1 MALEQATSTS
11 AATTTSPIHIKKLG
25 HIVLTVSDVER
36 SRRFWTEIMGFK
48 VSDVNERGMV
58 FLRCSSDHHTVA
70 IAEAT
75 EGGELPGPGRIGFN
89 HAAFEV
95 GSVAELFEIRDFLRA
110 SGVTLRYEG
119 RRGPGSNPGVEFL
132 DPDGYQFEIYAAMDQ
147 IGWDG
152 ESRPHDQLRRATSLE
167 EAVANP
173 LPGTNYGVS
182 PAL

>member
-1 MALEQATSTS
+1 MTLTESNKTAES
-11 AATTTSPIHIKKLG
+11 TTTTPIQIKKLG
-25 HIVLTVSDVER
+25 HIVLTVRDIER
-36 SRRFWTEIMGFK
+36 SRRFWEQIMGFK

-58 FLRCSSDHHTVA
+58 FLRCGPDHHTVA
-70 IAEAT
+70 LAEAT
-75 EGGELPGPGRIGFN
+75 GGGDLPAQGQVGFN

-110 SGVTLRYEG
+110 SGVTVLYEG

-152 ESRPHDQLRRATSLE
+152 QSRPHEQLRRATSLE
-167 EAVANP
+167 DAVATP
-173 LPGTNYGVS
+173 LPGTNYGV
-182 PAL
+182 

>member
-1 MALEQATSTS
+1 MIREESTEK
-11 AATTTSPIHIKKLG
+11 ATTTPIHIRKLG
-25 HIVLTVSDVER
+25 HIVLTVKEIER
-36 SRRFWTEIMGFK
+36 SQRFWQEIMGFK

-58 FLRCSSDHHTVA
+58 FLRCGPDHHTVA
-70 IAEAT
+70 LAQAT
-75 EGGELPGPGRIGFN
+75 DGGELPNQGQVGFN

-110 SGVTLRYEG
+110 RGVPILYEG
-119 RRGPGSNPGVEFL
+119 RRGPGSNPGIEFL

-152 ESRPHDQLRRATSLE
+152 LSRPAEQLRRATSLE

-173 LPGTNYGVS
+173 LPGTNYGI
-182 PAL
+182 

>member
-1 MALEQATSTS
+1 MSLEQVTPEAAAVATS
-11 AATTTSPIHIKKLG
+11 PVRIKKLG

-36 SRRFWTEIMGFK
+36 SRRFWNEIMGFK

-58 FLRCSSDHHTVA
+58 FLRCGPDHHTVA
-70 IAEAT
+70 LAQAT
-75 EGGELPGPGRIGFN
+75 EGGELPGPGKIGFN

-110 SGVTLRYEG
+110 KGVTLLYDG

-152 ESRPHDQLRRATSLE
+152 TSRPHDQLRRATSLE

-173 LPGTNYGVS
+173 LPGTNYGV
-182 PAL
+182 